1 MKIQVKTLPENT
13 TKEYNISKPATVE
26 RLFKQIKL
34 KPDAVIALRKNQPIP
49 LTETLQENE
58 EIAVIKIASGG

>member
-13 TKEYNISKPATVE
+13 IKEYSIQKSSTIEK
-26 RLFKQIKL
+26 LFKQMKL
-34 KPDAVIALRKNQPIP
+34 KPDAVIALRNNQPIP

-58 EIAVIKIASGG
+58 EITIIKIASGG